1 MREPNPPGTDLE
13 KLARCQAPILA
24 REQQTFELSDAVLM
38 DYAQGYWTTQKDMDK
53 NLMAQELIR
62 RRHAASGRLS

>member
-13 KLARCQAPILA
+13 KLARCQGPVIG
-24 REQQTFELSDAVLM
+24 RQMQTELSDSALM
-38 DYAQGYWTTQKDMDK
+38 GYAQGFWTTQKDMDK

-62 RRHAASGRLS
+62 RRNACGSRLS